1 MDDGVE
7 ALVGFVG
14 THGDTLELLELAEEV
29 FDQMTPLVHLGIER
43 QGLGAAWMLGNDD
56 LGAALVEVGDDG
68 VAVERLV
75 GDQRAEAET
84 VDERRHSDGVE
95 AVAGQQDEAH
105 EIAESIGERQDL
117 GRPDPLGR
125 AAGLAPSPPFVPW
138 PWRGRWGEGG
148 AGEEWVRRGG

>member
-1 MDDGVE
+1 
-7 ALVGFVG
+7 
-14 THGDTLELLELAEEV
+14 
-29 FDQMTPLVHLGIER
+29 MTPLVHLGIER

-117 GRPDPLGR
+117 GRHAALG
-125 AAGLAPSPPFVPW
+125 AADGLAPSPPFAPW
-138 PWRGRWGEGG
+138 PWRWTLTIDRKST
-148 AGEEWVRRGG
+148 RLNSSH

>member
-56 LGAALVEVGDDG
+56 IGAALVEVGDDG
-68 VAVERLV
+68 VAVARLV
-75 GDQRAEAET
+75 GAPRAESET
-84 VDERRHSDGVE
+84 VDARRHSDGVY
-95 AVAGQQDEAH
+95 AVPVPHDGPTA
-105 EIAESIGERQDL
+105 ITTSTGEPPEL
-117 GRPDPLGR
+117 G
-125 AAGLAPSPPFVPW
+125 
-138 PWRGRWGEGG
+138 
-148 AGEEWVRRGG
+148 

>member
-1 MDDGVE
+1 MYGDPRYLHVLTAPFPTRRSSELYGWREMDDVVE

-68 VAVERLV
+68 VDRKSVV
-75 GDQRAEAET
+75 
-84 VDERRHSDGVE
+84 
-95 AVAGQQDEAH
+95 
-105 EIAESIGERQDL
+105 
-117 GRPDPLGR
+117 
-125 AAGLAPSPPFVPW
+125 
-138 PWRGRWGEGG
+138 
-148 AGEEWVRRGG
+148 

>member
-1 MDDGVE
+1 
-7 ALVGFVG
+7 
-14 THGDTLELLELAEEV
+14 
-29 FDQMTPLVHLGIER
+29 
-43 QGLGAAWMLGNDD
+43 MLGNDD

-84 VDERRHSDGVE
+84 VDERRHSDDVE

-117 GRPDPLGR
+117 GHHAALG
-125 AAGLAPSPPFVPW
+125 AADGLSPSHPFAPW
-138 PWRGRWGEGG
+138 PWRWSLTMVASNMAYSRSGYS
-148 AGEEWVRRGG
+148 